1 MKKLSKLLA
10 VLLAAMLVMLSV
22 SALADETAEVPEGY
36 PEILIDP
43 ATGAPYDLG
52 GMEIWVYD
60 WWSSSD
66 GTRQE
71 ATNTYTQDTYD
82 YQDWLMET
90 YNFTL
95 KQASASDWAG
105 NPEALL
111 NYCNEE
117 NPSVLAIF
125 IMRPDSV
132 ATPAKN
138 GLLTPLDELD
148 VDYTAEKYNQ
158 ATYETYAIGGH
169 NYGFSVGPAEPRQ
182 AVFFNK
188 RLVTEAGIDPESLY
202 AMVEE
207 GTWDYAAFEK
217 ALATCAQDTDND
229 GVIDVYGMASN
240 TTDVYL
246 ASTFANGG
254 SFIEVEDGKYVI
266 TANSANSVEGL
277 NYAVDIVNKY
287 QMPQPEGSEWNW
299 FFPAFKSGQAAF
311 HVGQTYEA
319 NPGSDLYGMEDEFG
333 ILPFPK
339 GTSEDAHYC
348 HVQSE
353 NTIVIPGNID
363 RETAN
368 KMAFAYDLWR
378 NDTPGYEDDEENWKT
393 DLYDRYYDDESI
405 DITYA
410 LLRENPEPDTSIM
423 LGSNNDVLGDG
434 FFWTLSGGGVTV
446 AEQLEVK
453 MPVWQALIDDANGAN

>member
-1 MKKLSKLLA
+1 MKNLSRMLALALAALL
-10 VLLAAMLVMLSV
+10 LLAAVP
-22 SALADETAEVPEGY
+22 ALAETPEGY
-36 PEILIDP
+36 PELRIDP
-43 ATGAPYDLG
+43 ATGEPYDFG
-52 GMEIWVYD
+52 GMEVWVYD
-60 WWSSSD
+60 YWSNPE
-66 GTRQE
+66 GTRSE
-71 ATNTYTQDTYD
+71 ATNTFTQDTYD

-95 KQASASDWAG
+95 KQAGASDWGG

-148 VDYTAEKYNQ
+148 VDYTGEIYDVP
-158 ATYETYAIGGH
+158 TSETYKFGDH
-169 NYGFSVGPAEPRQ
+169 NYGFSVGAAEPRQ
-182 AVFFNK
+182 VVYFNK
-188 RLVTEAGIDPESLY
+188 RIVQDAGIDPDSLY
-202 AMVEE
+202 EMVEE
-207 GTWDYAAFEK
+207 GTWTWDAFAE
-217 ALATCAQDTDND
+217 ALEACAQDTDND
-229 GVIDVYGMASN
+229 GVVDIYGMASN

-246 ASTFANGG
+246 AATFGNGG
-254 SFIEVEDGKYVI
+254 SFLDIVDGQWVV
-266 TANSANSVEGL
+266 TATEQNTIDAM
-277 NYAVDIVNKY
+277 NYAVDIVSKY

-311 HVGQTYEA
+311 HVGQAYEA

-333 ILPFPK
+333 ILPFPL
-339 GTSEDAHYC
+339 GTSEDARYC

-353 NTIVIPGNID
+353 NTCVIPGNID

-368 KMAFAYDLWR
+368 KMAIIYDMWR
-378 NDTPGYEDDEENWKT
+378 EDTPGYEDDEENWKT
-393 DLYDRYYDDESI
+393 DMYDRFYDDESI

-410 LLRENPEPDTSIM
+410 LLRENPVADSSIM

-434 FFWTLSGGGVTV
+434 FFWNLPWVTV
-446 AEQLEVK
+446 AEALESK
-453 MPVWQALIDDANGAN
+453 LPAWQALVDDANGAK